1 MTRKKLYFAWF
12 IACLDAGSVF
22 LALIFSFWFFIAT
35 VFFTVWYV
43 AIIFKWLHCPHCR
56 RMESLID
63 LTYAMKHPYY
73 CRNCGQKI
81 VIEDGK
87 KSVR

>member
-1 MTRKKLYFAWF
+1 MVHYLFGRGF
-12 IACLDAGSVF
+12 G
-22 LALIFSFWFFIAT
+22 FSGPDVQLLVFIAT
-35 VFFTVWYV
+35 IFFTVWYV

-56 RMESLID
+56 HMESLID

-87 KSVR
+87 KRDM